1 MDHTEP
7 ARAPAPLTVVVD
19 GQSAAPEALA
29 RGLKRVV
36 ATAPR
41 TARLLVCTPH
51 ALRLPAG
58 LARRVRVVAGGP
70 DQLEATVT
78 EEVARDQAVVV
89 LPARTSLTS
98 PDWWPAAQ
106 ERFARSP
113 RTTGVIGLTGDRLF
127 AFPPAVTTVDGPQ
140 ALWSALPGA
149 DLPDR
154 EVAPALVH
162 QSLSAVLIVK
172 DEEDVLEACLSAVAP
187 FVDEIV
193 VYDTG
198 STDRTLEIARAHAD
212 LVIEGHWDDDFSAA
226 RNRALAHAT
235 TDWVLSLDADEV
247 AEGDAPALRELLDRE
262 QADAVVV
269 PIVSTTWNSAASGDE
284 SRASRLFRRAGALW
298 TGALHEQI
306 RAEGGRRAT
315 RLSGTEPSL
324 RLMHSGYTA
333 ATLAQKDK
341 QARNLGIAEAAL
353 AASAAGSSEHADLSV
368 DYGRSL
374 ALAGQHDACV
384 DVLNGLLHHEASQG
398 NMLQAGRVA
407 IPLLVQRAR
416 WEHVEA
422 WLRVMER
429 HGESPGQLAMWR
441 SGVWAGQGRVDRA
454 TAVLDAL
461 LAGGDGGRDLWGKI
475 FDLDAAVA
483 LHAELDLLQ
492 GRPREAADRMLG
504 LLERKPETVNLQ
516 VLVNALGAVGAT
528 MQDLIVQAPPAF
540 LERSLRHMVALPPAV
555 ALPWFSAFSAAH
567 PGDYRPLVAGCTVA
581 ARSTWVDALD
591 WSVRARE
598 AGLVGVC
605 ALREV
610 ALQESRPPVERCL
623 AWALLADG
631 FGEADALERLTSLLA
646 TMRGVER
653 DTVRHRLAELA
664 PGVLPHLDEQPAALA
679 GALA

>member
-247 AEGDAPALRELLDRE
+247 AEGDVEALRRLVDHE

-269 PIVSTTWNSAASGDE
+269 PIVSTTWRDATSGDE
-284 SRASRLFRRAGALW
+284 SRSSRLFRRVGAEW
-298 TGALHEQI
+298 RGALHEQVTVD
-306 RAEGGRRAT
+306 GGRRGLQ
-315 RLSGTEPSL
+315 LSGEEPLL
-324 RLMHSGYTA
+324 RLVHSGYTS
-333 ATLAQKDK
+333 ATIAEKDK
-341 QARNLGIAEAAL
+341 RGRNLAIARAAL
-353 AASAAGSSEHADLSV
+353 AAAPTGSVERANLLA

-374 ALAGQHDACV
+374 ALAGEHEECLEVLGQ
-384 DVLNGLLHHEASQG
+384 VLNGPAWPG
-398 NMLQAGRVA
+398 NVLQAGRVA
-407 IPLLVQRAR
+407 VPLLLAR
-416 WEHVEA
+416 GRWAAVDV
-422 WLRVMER
+422 WLTAMEE
-429 HGESPGQLAMWR
+429 HGESRGRLTVWR
-441 SGVWAGQGRVDRA
+441 AGVLVGHERISDAA
-454 TAVLDAL
+454 ELLDDL
-461 LAGGDGGRDLWGKI
+461 LERGDGGCDLWGKP
-475 FDLDAAVA
+475 FDPA
-483 LHAELDLLQ
+483 LAGAMQAELDLLRGLSQ
-492 GRPREAADRMLG
+492 RAASRMLEQ
-504 LLERKPETVNLQ
+504 LAQAPETVNLQ
-516 VLVNALGAVGAT
+516 VLVNSLGSVGGT
-528 MQDLIVQAPPAF
+528 MRDLILAAPPVF
-540 LERSLRHMVALPPAV
+540 LERSLRHMTALPPAV
-555 ALPWFSAFSAAH
+555 ALPWFAAHCAAH
-567 PGDYRPLVAGCTVA
+567 PDDYRPLVAGCTVA
-581 ARSTWVDALD
+581 ARTGVADAAE

-598 AGLVGVC
+598 AGLTDLC
-605 ALREV
+605 PLRDLAEHEGRSP
-610 ALQESRPPVERCL
+610 LERCL
-623 AWALLADG
+623 AWALLGDG
-631 FGEADALERLTSLLA
+631 FAEDDAVGSLEALFDGLGAEEAHTCLDLLGEHVPVAREHLIAREAKLVT
-646 TMRGVER
+646 
-653 DTVRHRLAELA
+653 TV
-664 PGVLPHLDEQPAALA
+664 
-679 GALA
+679 